1 MSNFNGYVKLVPD
14 LEIGYVKLV
23 PDLVIGAKSLLLTLS
38 SGVGQVPIPD
48 TAKIVGVKP
57 IGSTA
62 IRIGL
67 EAPEADGSATGTAA
81 AADLKKGYPC
91 ECNTW
96 TNFNIGVG
104 TSRVLYVKGGAS
116 DTAEIMVM

>member
-1 MSNFNGYVKLVPD
+1 MGNFNGYVKLVPD
-14 LEIGYVKLV
+14 LE
-23 PDLVIGAKSLLLTLS
+23 IGAKSLLLTLS

-67 EAPEADGSATGTAA
+67 EAPEADGTATGTASA
-81 AADLKKGYPC
+81 TDLKKGCPC
-91 ECNTW
+91 EVSVFTW
-96 TNFNIGVG
+96 FNIGVG
-104 TSRVLYVKGGAS
+104 KSRTLYFKGGAT
-116 DTAEIMVM
+116 DVIEVVVM